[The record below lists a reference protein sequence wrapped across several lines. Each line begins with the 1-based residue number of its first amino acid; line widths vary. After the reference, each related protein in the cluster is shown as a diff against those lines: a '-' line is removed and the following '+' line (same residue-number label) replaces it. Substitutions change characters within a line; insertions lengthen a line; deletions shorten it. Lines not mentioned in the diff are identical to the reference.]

1 MVDSKSVRDNKLLK
15 RTTYTHD
22 STKANMVEHAGSSS
36 RFNSKGNK
44 KDKRKNDKK
53 SKGKSEYLAP
63 KAGIVKQKFQGTCY
77 NCDQPGHRAANCK
90 MPKRVNPR
98 QANMVNDDV
107 DMIAMVSDVC
117 AMISEVNLVGTNH
130 GGWWIDTG
138 ATCHVCADKSMF
150 HSFRAVDN
158 GQKLYMGNSATADIK
173 GEGDVV
179 LKMTS
184 EKELKLTNVLY
195 VLEIRKNLVSGW
207 LLNKFGF
214 RLVFES
220 DKFVLSKN
228 QMYVGKGYA
237 MNGMFK
243 LNVMVVKNEI
253 NKMNSSAYLIES
265 SNVWHARLGHVNF
278 NSMRRLIKFNSIP
291 NCHIDSKYKCETCV
305 EAKLTRTTFKSV
317 KRKTKPFDMI
327 HTDIYEAI
335 DKFVLYK
342 TEVENQLGK
351 KIKVVRSDRG
361 GEYVASFA
369 ELCAK
374 HGIRHEFTAPYSP
387 QQNGIAERKNRT
399 LKEMVT
405 AMLISS
411 GMSQDMW
418 GEAILTATY
427 LLNKIPRKD
436 KEETPYELW
445 MGRKPSYQYLR
456 VWGCLAKNSSAYH
469 FIVHELKNLDIQK
482 NTVMESRNASFFEHI
497 FPCLSKE
504 TRSSARLDDEVVQD
518 KRQRD
523 DNDLQDERQDQTEE
537 EEVEPRRSKR
547 ARNEK
552 SLEEEIY
559 MNQPEGFIAPGQEG
573 KMTRSTK
580 DMLKSKFDMKDMGLA
595 DVILGIKILRTQNR
609 LVLSQAHYMDKIL
622 NTHNA
627 GDSGKARTPI
637 DTSTQ
642 PDLAY
647 AI

>member
-1 MVDSKSVRDNKLLK
+1 
-15 RTTYTHD
+15 
-22 STKANMVEHAGSSS
+22 
-36 RFNSKGNK
+36 
-44 KDKRKNDKK
+44 
-53 SKGKSEYLAP
+53 
-63 KAGIVKQKFQGTCY
+63 
-77 NCDQPGHRAANCK
+77 

-98 QANMVNDDV
+98 QANIVNDDV
-107 DMIAMVSDVC
+107 DMIVMMSDVC
-117 AMISEVNLVGTNH
+117 AIISEVNLVGTSH
-130 GGWWIDTG
+130 GSWWIDTG
-138 ATCHVCADKSMF
+138 ATRHVCADKSMF
-150 HSFRAVDN
+150 HSFRAVEN
-158 GQKLYMGNSATADIK
+158 GHKLYIGNSATADIK

-195 VLEIRKNLVSGW
+195 VPEIRKNPVSGW

-243 LNVMVVKNEI
+243 LNVMVAKNEI
-253 NKMNSSAYLIES
+253 NKMNYFAYLIES

-278 NSMRRLIKFNSIP
+278 NSLRRLIKFNSIP

-305 EAKLTRTTFKSV
+305 EAKLTRTSFKSV
-317 KRKTKPFDMI
+317 KRTTEPLDMV
-327 HTDIYEAI
+327 HTDMRDLKSLPTKGGNKYFITFIDDCTKYCYVYLLKSKDEAI

-361 GEYVASFA
+361 GEYVAPFA

-427 LLNKIPRKD
+427 LLNKIPRKE

-456 VWGCLAKNSSAYH
+456 VWGCLAKVAVPTPKAQKIGPKSVDCIFIGYAKKSTAYR
-469 FIVHELKNLDIQK
+469 FIVHESKNPDIQK
-482 NTVMESRNASFFEHI
+482 NTIMESRNASFFENI

-552 SLEEEIY
+552 SFGPDFVSFMVENEPTSYRE
-559 MNQPEGFIAPGQEG
+559 AV
-573 KMTRSTK
+573 TS
-580 DMLKSKFDMKDMGLA
+580 SKG
-595 DVILGIKILRTQNR
+595 N
-609 LVLSQAHYMDKIL
+609 
-622 NTHNA
+622 
-627 GDSGKARTPI
+627 
-637 DTSTQ
+637 
-642 PDLAY
+642 
-647 AI
+647 

>member
-1 MVDSKSVRDNKLLK
+1 MLVQRSSWEAQFLDIQHGGFKEHESHVQDLQHKRKEMSVEDLVVRLRIKEDNKLDQK
-15 RTTYTHD
+15 DTYAPD
-22 STKANMVEHAGSSS
+22 SAKANMVEHAGSSS
-36 RFNSKGNK
+36 RSSSKGK
-44 KDKRKNDKK
+44 GKDKKKNDKK
-53 SKGKSEYLAP
+53 GKRKSEYLAL
-63 KAGIVKQKFQGTCY
+63 KVGI
-77 NCDQPGHRAANCK
+77 
-90 MPKRVNPR
+90 
-98 QANMVNDDV
+98 ANMVDENV

-117 AMISEVNLVGTNH
+117 AMISEVNLVGTNNS
-130 GGWWIDTG
+130 GWWIDTG
-138 ATCHVCADKSMF
+138 ATRHVCADKSMF

-173 GEGDVV
+173 GEGDVI

-195 VLEIRKNLVSGW
+195 VPEIRKNLVSGW

-228 QMYVGKGYA
+228 QMYVGRGYA

-265 SNVWHARLGHVNF
+265 SNVWHGRLGHVNF

-291 NCHIDSKYKCETCV
+291 NFHIDSKYKCETCV
-305 EAKLTRTTFKSV
+305 EAKLTRTPFKSV
-317 KRKTKPFDMI
+317 KRTTEPLDMI
-327 HTDIYEAI
+327 HTDICDLKSLPTKGGNKYFITFIDDCTKYCYVYLLKSKDEAI

-361 GEYVASFA
+361 GEYVAPFA

-427 LLNKIPRKD
+427 LLNKIPRKE

-456 VWGCLAKNSSAYH
+456 VWGCLAKVAVPTPKAQKIGPKSVDCI
-469 FIVHELKNLDIQK
+469 FIGYAKN
-482 NTVMESRNASFFEHI
+482 
-497 FPCLSKE
+497 
-504 TRSSARLDDEVVQD
+504 
-518 KRQRD
+518 
-523 DNDLQDERQDQTEE
+523 
-537 EEVEPRRSKR
+537 
-547 ARNEK
+547 
-552 SLEEEIY
+552 
-559 MNQPEGFIAPGQEG
+559 
-573 KMTRSTK
+573 
-580 DMLKSKFDMKDMGLA
+580 
-595 DVILGIKILRTQNR
+595 
-609 LVLSQAHYMDKIL
+609 
-622 NTHNA
+622 
-627 GDSGKARTPI
+627 
-637 DTSTQ
+637 
-642 PDLAY
+642 
-647 AI
+647 